1 MRRCYLTVQTRYRC
15 TWKCTACG
23 SLNRERGR
31 IAAVD
36 RVMCSGFTDNL
47 YDEMQLSGE
56 LAGEKARKRFFRL
69 QRRVN
74 ARGWLWGLSVSGVC
88 RKCGARQFWAPAARH
103 AWAVIAALVCL
114 ALLLMTGAAPAAE
127 RWLAYPAAM
136 AASALLAEGLALLM
150 VRWRLKRL
158 KDPDCAPWIREAVP
172 RD

>member
-1 MRRCYLTVQTRYRC
+1 MRRFYLTVQTHYRC

-23 SLNRERGR
+23 SPNRERGR

-36 RVMCSGFTDNL
+36 RVMRSGFTDNL
-47 YDEMQLSGE
+47 YDEVQLSGE
-56 LAGEKARKRFFRL
+56 LAGEKARGRFFRL
-69 QRRVN
+69 QQRVN
-74 ARGWLWGLSVSGVC
+74 ARGWLRGLSVSGVC

-103 AWAVIAALVCL
+103 AWAVIAALACL
-114 ALLLMTGAAPAAE
+114 ALLLTMGVAPADH
-127 RWLAYPAAM
+127 WLAYPAAM

-172 RD
+172 KD